1 MPMEYFCCYHD
12 YHKKLARLS
21 DQEVG
26 RLFRALL
33 LYSATGSSPELA
45 GRESIAFDFIAAE
58 IDRAKQHYEERC
70 LLNVENGKKGGRPK
84 NPPLSEKAMGF
95 LKSEKSQEEEEKKE
109 KEEEEERKGIH
120 TAPAITLPLKGGG
133 EYAVFPQQCQ
143 EWAGLYPAV
152 NIPQQLRHMRGW
164 LLANPA
170 RQKAKAG
177 VQKFITGWLA
187 REQNASAE
195 EPFRRQGSYDIQ
207 EVNAMSLLD
216 IPENL

>member
-1 MPMEYFCCYHD
+1 MPIEYFCCYHD

-58 IDRAKQHYEERC
+58 IDRAKQHYEERRQ
-70 LLNVENGKKGGRPK
+70 LNFENGKRGGRPK

-95 LKSEKSQEEEEKKE
+95 LKSEKSQEEEEE
-109 KEEEEERKGIH
+109 KEEEERKGIH
-120 TAPAITLPLKGGG
+120 TAPAIALPLKGGR

-152 NIPQQLRHMRGW
+152 NILQQLRHMRGW